1 MVPLKLIA
9 MDGPCRS
16 AELTPP
22 QEVALSTLYVSSKLH
37 DTLKKP
43 RELILASY
51 AIRFPQLVKKGAVDP
66 AAIDPNVLEGER
78 KRVLSIERL
87 VLETMCFRFG
97 VQSGLGVVI
106 KLGKALGGM
115 CGALSELI
123 TVNVAV
129 DKETIQRSWRVAV
142 DW

>member
-1 MVPLKLIA
+1 M
-9 MDGPCRS
+9 
-16 AELTPP
+16 
-22 QEVALSTLYVSSKLH
+22 
-37 DTLKKP
+37 
-43 RELILASY
+43 
-51 AIRFPQLVKKGAVDP
+51 
-66 AAIDPNVLEGER
+66 LEGER

-115 CGALSELI
+115 CGALGLI
-123 TVNVAV
+123 TVDLAV
-129 DKETIQRSWRVAV
+129 DKETIQRAWRVAV